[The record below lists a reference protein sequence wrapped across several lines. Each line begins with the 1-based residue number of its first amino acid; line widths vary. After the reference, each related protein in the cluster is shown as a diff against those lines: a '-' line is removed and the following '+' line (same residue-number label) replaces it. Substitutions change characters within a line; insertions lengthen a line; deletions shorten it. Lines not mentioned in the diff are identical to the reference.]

1 MAKTKATPL
10 MTQYNEIKAKHPGAL
25 LLFRVGDFYETFGE
39 DAVISSK
46 ILGITLTKRSN
57 GSASEV
63 ALAGFPHHSLDT
75 YLPRL
80 IQAGQRVAICEQLE
94 DPSAT
99 KKIVKRGVTELV
111 TPGAH
116 LRDNILLDAENNF
129 LCALVESDGEYGF
142 SLVDVSTGEFMAG
155 SGDWQQAQQLL
166 NNFQPNEVLL
176 SKSYTK
182 KFENAFGS
190 AYYLSVLP
198 DWACHSSHTDRTL
211 KEHFKVETLRGFGFE
226 ENSVATICAGM
237 IVHYLRQNGH
247 TKLEHLD
254 GLKRIHNHE
263 FLWLDEFTLK
273 NLEVISSHSQG
284 GVALIDVVNNA
295 HTPMGKRLTRRW
307 LAAPSRN
314 VQEIERRHQHIQSFQ
329 QDFLECQKIRE
340 VFEQVSDIERS
351 IARLA
356 ARRINPKELRHLSR
370 SLQIVHA
377 AFLQWPENKAL
388 ENWQFPQDVVQ
399 AINQCLLED
408 PAVQIGK
415 GRVIVEGKD
424 EALDEVRDLLLN
436 SKSRLEKML
445 QQETANTGITSLKIG
460 FNQVFGYHFEVRNT
474 HQDKVPSHW
483 VRKQTL
489 VNAERYITPE
499 LKEFEEK
506 ILSAEGKLLELERS
520 LFEQLMDELEHA
532 IPLLQ
537 KAARFIAEID
547 VLSGWAALANERNY
561 VRPNFVDDKVVDIK
575 GSRHPVIEATLP
587 SNKVFIEND
596 VLLDAERRQL
606 LMITGPNMAGKSALL
621 RQVALC
627 ALLAQSGCYVPADEA
642 NLPVFD
648 KLFVRVG
655 ASDNI
660 SKGESTFMV
669 EMTESASILNNL
681 SGKCLILLDEIGR
694 GTSTY
699 DGVSIAWAMASFLHE
714 HPLRPLTLF
723 ATHYHELNEMSADY
737 ERIVNMNVSVKE
749 RGKEILFLRKLIEGG
764 SAHSFGIHVARM
776 AGMPQYVVAKAEEV
790 LDFFE
795 KERRLHSSSSGQDN
809 KSGDTWQMSLIH
821 LDDPLL
827 LEVKAMLQRLEIDKL
842 TPIEAL
848 VILNELKNKMK

>member
-1 MAKTKATPL
+1 

-46 ILGITLTKRSN
+46 ILGITLTKRAN

-63 ALAGFPHHSLDT
+63 ALAGFPYHSLDT
-75 YLPRL
+75 YLPKL
-80 IQAGQRVAICEQLE
+80 IRAGQRVAICEQLE
-94 DPSAT
+94 EPSAA
-99 KKIVKRGVTELV
+99 KKIVRRGVTELV

-116 LRDNILLDAENNF
+116 LRDNILSDAENNF
-129 LCALVESDGEYGF
+129 LCALVELNGEYGF

-155 SGDWQQAQQLL
+155 SGDSQQAQQLL

-176 SKSYTK
+176 SKSYSK
-182 KFENAFGS
+182 KFENTFGS

-226 ENSVATICAGM
+226 ENSVATISAGM
-237 IVHYLRQNGH
+237 IVHYLQQNGH

-254 GLKRIHNHE
+254 ALKRIHNHD

-273 NLEVISSHSQG
+273 NLEVIHTHSQG
-284 GVALIDVVNNA
+284 GVALIDVVNKA

-307 LAAPSRN
+307 LAAPSRDLK
-314 VQEIERRHQHIQSFQ
+314 EIEKRHQHIESFQ

-356 ARRINPKELRHLSR
+356 ARRINPKELRHLGR
-370 SLQIVHA
+370 SLQIVNG
-377 AFLQWPENKAL
+377 AFLKWSGNLAL
-388 ENWQFPQDVVQ
+388 NNWNYPQGVVDL
-399 AINQCLLED
+399 INQCLVED

-415 GRVIVEGKD
+415 GKVILEGRD
-424 EALDEVRDLLLN
+424 QELDEVRDLLTN

-445 QQETANTGITSLKIG
+445 EGETTNTGIASLKIG

-474 HQDKVPSHW
+474 HKEKVPTHW
-483 VRKQTL
+483 IRKQTL

-506 ILSAEGKLLELERS
+506 ILSAEGRLLDLERRQY
-520 LFEQLMDELEHA
+520 EELMDELEQS
-532 IPLLQ
+532 IPVLQ
-537 KAARFIAEID
+537 KAARFIAEVD
-547 VLSGWAALANERNY
+547 VLSGWAELANERKY
-561 VRPNFVDDKVVDIK
+561 VRPNFVDDSIVDLK

-596 VLLDAERRQL
+596 LHLDAEQRQL

-621 RQVALC
+621 RQVALS
-627 ALLAQSGCYVPADEA
+627 ALLAQSGCFVPADEA
-642 NLPVFD
+642 NLPIFD

-681 SGKCLILLDEIGR
+681 SGKCLVLLDEIGR

-699 DGVSIAWAMASFLHE
+699 DGVSIAWAMASYLHE

-723 ATHYHELNEMSADY
+723 ATHYHELNDMSSEY

-749 RGKEILFLRKLIEGG
+749 KGKEILFLRKLKEGG

-790 LDFFE
+790 LDFYE
-795 KERRLHSSSSGQDN
+795 KERRLHSSTGKQERQEAN
-809 KSGDTWQMSLIH
+809 NWQTSLIQ

-827 LEVKAMLQRLEIDKL
+827 LEVKTMMQRLEIDKL

>member
-46 ILGITLTKRSN
+46 ILGITLTKRAN

-75 YLPRL
+75 YLPKL
-80 IQAGQRVAICEQLE
+80 IRAGQRVAICEQLE
-94 DPSAT
+94 DPSAA

-116 LRDNILLDAENNF
+116 LRDNILSDAENNF
-129 LCALVESDGEYGF
+129 LCALVELNGEYGF
-142 SLVDVSTGEFMAG
+142 SLADVSTGEFMAG

-176 SKSYTK
+176 SKSYSK
-182 KFENAFGS
+182 KFENSFGS
-190 AYYLSVLP
+190 SYYLSVLP
-198 DWACHSSHTDRTL
+198 DWACHSSHADRML

-226 ENSVATICAGM
+226 ENSVATLCAGM
-237 IVHYLRQNGH
+237 IVHYLQQNGH

-254 GLKRIHNHE
+254 ALRRIHNHE

-273 NLEVISSHSQG
+273 NLEVIHTHAQG
-284 GVALIDVVNNA
+284 GVALIDVVNKA

-307 LAAPSRN
+307 LAAPSRDLK
-314 VQEIERRHQHIQSFQ
+314 EIERRHQHIESFQ

-356 ARRINPKELRHLSR
+356 ARRINPKELRHLGR
-370 SLQIVHA
+370 SLQIVHE
-377 AFLQWPENKAL
+377 AFLKWSDNKAL
-388 ENWQFPQDVVQ
+388 NYWQYPQGVVDL
-399 AINQCLLED
+399 INRSLVED
-408 PAVQIGK
+408 PAVQVGK

-424 EALDEVRDLLLN
+424 EELDEVRDLLMN

-445 QQETANTGITSLKIG
+445 ANETVNTGIASLKIG
-460 FNQVFGYHFEVRNT
+460 FNQVFGYHLEVRNT
-474 HQDKVPSHW
+474 HKEKVPSHW
-483 VRKQTL
+483 IRKQTL

-506 ILSAEGKLLELERS
+506 ILSAEGRLFDLERQQ
-520 LFEQLMDELEHA
+520 FEQLMDELEQF
-532 IPLLQ
+532 IPILQ
-537 KAARFIAEID
+537 KAARFIAEVD
-547 VLSGWAALANERNY
+547 VLSGWAELANERRY
-561 VRPNFVDDKVVDIK
+561 VRPNFVDENIVDLK

-596 VLLDAERRQL
+596 LYLDAEKRQL
-606 LMITGPNMAGKSALL
+606 VMITGPNMAGKSALL
-621 RQVALC
+621 RQVALS
-627 ALLAQSGCYVPADEA
+627 ALLAQSGCFVPADEA
-642 NLPVFD
+642 NLPIFD

-681 SGKCLILLDEIGR
+681 SGKCLVLLDEIGR

-699 DGVSIAWAMASFLHE
+699 DGVSIAWAIASYLHE

-723 ATHYHELNEMSADY
+723 ATHYHELNEMSTDY
-737 ERIVNMNVSVKE
+737 DRIVNMNVSVKE
-749 RGKEILFLRKLIEGG
+749 KGKEILFLRKLKEGG

-795 KERRLHSSSSGQDN
+795 KERRLNSSSVKQE
-809 KSGDTWQMSLIH
+809 KQEADTWQMSLIQ

-827 LEVKAMLQRLEIDKL
+827 MEVKTMMQRLEIDKL